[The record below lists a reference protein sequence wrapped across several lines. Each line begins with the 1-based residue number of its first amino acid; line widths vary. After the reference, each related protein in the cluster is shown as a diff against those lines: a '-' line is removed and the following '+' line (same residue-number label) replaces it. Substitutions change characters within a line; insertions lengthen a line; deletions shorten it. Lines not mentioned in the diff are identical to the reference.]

1 MDELILSF
9 FLGIVYQLILGLNL
23 PEETV
28 RMIKR
33 VDYFFA
39 PTPLAGAAFRQIRI
53 DWFGIG
59 TRILFNAATDP
70 INTYEEFRNMKLQ
83 EHIDRALD
91 ETWLFNNVVRSGYDL
106 FMQTVLL
113 AIYAA
118 IGEARRPRKKRSV
131 EKNETLTEKSEDYLD
146 DLIDFKFD
154 EVLANIVDTSDMFCS
169 I

>member
-1 MDELILSF
+1 
-9 FLGIVYQLILGLNL
+9 
-23 PEETV
+23 
-28 RMIKR
+28 MIKR

-53 DWFGIG
+53 DWFGIV

-70 INTYEEFRNMKLQ
+70 VNTYEEFRNMELQ

-118 IGEARRPRKKRSV
+118 IGEARRPRKKREV
-131 EKNETLTEKSEDYLD
+131 FEKNETLTEDLEENLEDLMN
-146 DLIDFKFD
+146 FKFE